1 MADFRG
7 FLNSAAQGGDANAK
21 TALNWVGNDG
31 NLNPDVSMGIG
42 PGNAQYLAQYVK
54 GQFDAYNA
62 SKNAPKAGNGGGY
75 QAPGGSGGAGGA
87 NNSAGLAQLAD
98 QESLLNQLLGRSGT
112 LLNQGLTQIG
122 DDYNH
127 ELSSA
132 NTQRSRALED
142 FQTKQTQ
149 TELAKNTALDRTDTN
164 ARTLANSIR
173 QRIGQASG
181 SGSSAYQIVAPQAI
195 AREASQNRQGV
206 QENYAQNF
214 QALDTAKKRAGQD
227 FDSQLSDLTAQKQ
240 QKEKGLQEGILTQEQ
255 GAYGSLADI
264 ARQRAALQGGGV
276 GAIRA
281 ASAPYQAQV
290 SQRQAAIDNLFNQY
304 RTPYTVKPVNV
315 QAPNLSDY
323 VVNGSKIGNNA
334 PQAQTQT
341 DILKKQLQDQQYNPL
356 LG

>member
-1 MADFRG
+1 MAADFRG
-7 FLNSAAQGGDANAK
+7 YLNSAAQGGDTNAK
-21 TALNWVGNDG
+21 TALNWVGIDG
-31 NLNPDVSMGIG
+31 NLNPDVAQGVG
-42 PGNAQYLAQYVK
+42 PGNAMYLAQYVK
-54 GQFDAYNA
+54 GQFNAYNA
-62 SKNAPKAGNGGGY
+62 AKNAPSGGGG
-75 QAPGGSGGAGGA
+75 AGGGGGSGGTD
-87 NNSAGLAQLAD
+87 NSASLAQLSD

-112 LLNQGLTQIG
+112 MLNQGLTQIG

-127 ELSSA
+127 EVSNA

-149 TELAKNTALDRTDTN
+149 TELAKNSALDRTDTN

-173 QRIGQASG
+173 QRIGQAGG
-181 SGSSAYQIVAPQAI
+181 SGSSAYQVVAPQAI

-214 QALDTAKKRAGQD
+214 QALDTAKNRATED
-227 FDSQLSDLTAQKQ
+227 FSGLLADLAAQKQ
-240 QKEKGLQEGILTQEQ
+240 QKEKGLQQGILTQEQ

-304 RTPYTVKPVNV
+304 RTPYSVKPVNV

-334 PQAQTQT
+334 PQNQTQT

>member
-7 FLNSAAQGGDANAK
+7 YLNRAAQGGDNTAAL
-21 TALNWVGNDG
+21 ALNYTGNDG
-31 NLNPDVSMGIG
+31 KLNPGGQQALGTTDFLTLT
-42 PGNAQYLAQYVK
+42 NYVK
-54 GQFDAYNA
+54 NAYNSYNT
-62 SKNAPKAGNGGGY
+62 SKNAPGVANGGGY
-75 QAPGGSGGAGGA
+75 QGAAGGGGAGA
-87 NNSAGLAQLAD
+87 NNSASLAQLAD
-98 QESLLNQLLGRSGT
+98 QESLLQQLLGRSGT
-112 LLNQGLTQIG
+112 LLNQGLTQLG

-142 FQTKQTQ
+142 FATKQTQ
-149 TELAKNTALDRTDTN
+149 TELAKNSALDRTDTN
-164 ARTLANSIR
+164 ARTLANSVR

-181 SGSSAYQIVAPQAI
+181 SGSSAYQLVAPQAI
-195 AREASQNRQGV
+195 ARQASQNRQGV

-214 QALDTAKKRAGQD
+214 QALDTAKNRAGQD
-227 FDSQLSDLTAQKQ
+227 FDSLLSDLATQKA
-240 QKEKGLQEGILTQEQ
+240 QKEKGLREGILTQEQ

-264 ARQRAALQGGGV
+264 ARQRAALQGGGM

-290 SQRQAAIDNLFNQY
+290 SQRQSAIDDLFNKY
-304 RTPYTVKPVNV
+304 RTPYAVKPVNV

-323 VVNGSKIGNNA
+323 VVNGAKIGNNA

-341 DILKKQLQDQQYNPL
+341 DILKKQLQDEQYNPL